1 VNTRKHC
8 RLTRHKPGRPKSPP
22 TVSVIVRFPQGEY
35 EALDKWTEARVEI
48 MTPEAV
54 RRRSNAAFA
63 GLARCYLEP
72 NHVS

>member
-8 RLTRHKPGRPKSPP
+8 RLTRHRPGRPKSPP
-22 TVSVIVRFPQGEY
+22 RVSVIVRFPQGEY
-35 EALDKWTEARVEI
+35 EALDKWTKAHVEI
-48 MTPEAV
+48 MTSEPV
-54 RRRSNAAFA
+54 PRRSNAAFV

>member
-8 RLTRHKPGRPKSPP
+8 RLTKPGRPKSPP
-22 TVSVIVRFPQGEY
+22 RVSVIVRFPQGEY
-35 EALDKWTEARVEI
+35 EALDKWTEAHVEI
-48 MTPEAV
+48 MTPEPV
-54 RRRSNAAFA
+54 PSNAAFV